1 MNIPPGAPDWFD
13 AAIGVGQC
21 ARAMGIATVDE
32 LAALRTVYETNPDGL
47 RKYYQIE
54 PNGAMGH
61 KSSFGNREVAKL
73 VAAAIGPLEILGD
86 PKANR

>member
-1 MNIPPGAPDWFD
+1 MNIPPGAPDRFD

-21 ARAMGIATVDE
+21 AHAMGSATVDE
-32 LAALRTVYETNPDGL
+32 LAAQRTVYETNADGL

-54 PNGAMGH
+54 PNGAMGP

-73 VAAAIGPLEILGD
+73 VAAAIGKLEISAD
-86 PKANR
+86 QKPK